1 MIYNDRVLGV
11 QQSDACIYI
20 CVCIYIHTHT
30 LFQTLF
36 HYRLLQDIKYSSLYY
51 TVNTCL
57 SFTYRDVYLL
67 IPYH

>member
-11 QQSDACIYI
+11 QQSDACIYM
-20 CVCIYIHTHT
+20 CVYIYIHTHT

-57 SFTYRDVYLL
+57 SVLHVEVCIY
-67 IPYH
+67 